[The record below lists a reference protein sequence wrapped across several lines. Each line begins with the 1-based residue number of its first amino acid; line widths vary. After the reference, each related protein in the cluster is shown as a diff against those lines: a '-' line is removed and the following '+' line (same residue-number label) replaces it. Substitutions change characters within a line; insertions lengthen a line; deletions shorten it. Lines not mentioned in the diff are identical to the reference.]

1 MRFLCLKPSLSLGEN
16 STEKSVF
23 LPLVTIKCTHNLQI
37 LWEIF
42 FLLNSTSSVVKSV
55 RKYFTT
61 KPQELSEFLKKFQI
75 NSDMH

>member
-1 MRFLCLKPSLSLGEN
+1 VL
-16 STEKSVF
+16 
-23 LPLVTIKCTHNLQI
+23 
-37 LWEIF
+37 
-42 FLLNSTSSVVKSV
+42 VKSV